1 MSLSVDEICGYFAF
15 EQMREKNITPKI
27 KKGT

>member
-1 MSLSVDEICGYFAF
+1 MSLSVDEIYGYFAF
-15 EQMREKNITPKI
+15 EQMREKDITPKI